1 MTIFLLDPLK
11 TSLLEKITKSQT
23 LCFIYSFTFIVLL
36 YNLAQNVVLI
46 DFFSHSVVQSL
57 NCVQLCDTMDCST
70 PVFPVLQHFLAFAQI
85 QVLWVGDAI
94 QPSQPLLSPSPPA
107 LHLSQHEGLLQWVSS
122 SDHVVRVLELQL
134 HTLRPHPSC
143 FMYTRNLW

>member
-1 MTIFLLDPLK
+1 MTTFLLDPLK

-85 QVLWVGDAI
+85 QVL
-94 QPSQPLLSPSPPA
+94 
-107 LHLSQHEGLLQWVSS
+107 
-122 SDHVVRVLELQL
+122 
-134 HTLRPHPSC
+134 
-143 FMYTRNLW
+143 